1 MRMESNRSAA
11 GEMAM
16 VGSRVQAMQDEDGNT
31 VAVKT
36 DVMVDPQSG
45 LLVERKTVVAEVFSE
60 SGQHKAVLVGQQTNV
75 AAVVRN
81 SLQLLY
87 RCLFLFSPCVE
98 DSSTEVSKSM

>member
-1 MRMESNRSAA
+1 
-11 GEMAM
+11 M

-75 AAVVRN
+75 TAVVRKIN
-81 SLQLLY
+81 ILQLLY
-87 RCLFLFSPCVE
+87 RCLFYSAREWKTAVQR
-98 DSSTEVSKSM
+98 